1 MLEKKKAQEINLEYC
16 NIRTNNKNIFLTI
29 TENNKAK
36 KCPQNANLV
45 FVKQN
50 YFSKISKCIKRLKN
64 ENNINDIEV
73 LPQKTRCEE
82 KCMQK
87 YCSLH
92 FVINIQKYVPSC
104 QPKTLQQKQFNLC
117 QMNDVSTDSKNNSYS
132 NLNVVVLIVV
142 VFIVSTALSV
152 LTCFYR
158 RHKTTNRSE
167 TVS

>member
-36 KCPQNANLV
+36 KCPKNANLV
-45 FVKQN
+45 FVTQK
-50 YFSKISKCIKRLKN
+50 YISKISKCIKRLKN
-64 ENNINDIEV
+64 ENNINNIEV

-92 FVINIQKYVPSC
+92 FVINIQKYQAVN
-104 QPKTLQQKQFNLC
+104 QGLC
-117 QMNDVSTDSKNNSYS
+117 
-132 NLNVVVLIVV
+132 
-142 VFIVSTALSV
+142 
-152 LTCFYR
+152 
-158 RHKTTNRSE
+158 NRS
-167 TVS
+167 SSIFAR